1 MISLVAKSPQIWLAL
16 GSRAVPPAR
25 LPHELGPAVA
35 LVRVAKR
42 RNGAEVAVAPDSA
55 EGFYVVERAL
65 HEIVDM
71 RARAG
76 RCQSDGERGPEGGQR
91 VVALLARQALAVGP
105 VLLDPRKQA
114 PELGQVVRLE
124 EARAVRPRIHFSSLF
139 LQKVGTRL
147 KSTSWRSL
155 ARIISSVSAAITG
168 ARGLPVSCSG
178 SLSSF
183 RGL

>member
-1 MISLVAKSPQIWLAL
+1 LISLVAKSPQIWLAL

-42 RNGAEVAVAPDSA
+42 RNAAEVAVAPDSA

-124 EARAVRPRIHFSSLF
+124 EARAVRPRIHFSNLF
-139 LQKVGTRL
+139 LQKGRHPLEVHVLAKPRPHHL
-147 KSTSWRSL
+147 QRQRRDHWRARVVRFVLGL
-155 ARIISSVSAAITG
+155 ALV
-168 ARGLPVSCSG
+168 L
-178 SLSSF
+178 
-183 RGL
+183 